1 MNQSNKEQN
10 EHFVN
15 TEIKKKTKIES
26 IGTNVVFKLKMN
38 KYFKNRLMSPPLQ
51 KYL

>member
-15 TEIKKKTKIES
+15 TEIKKKNQNRKYRNKRS
-26 IGTNVVFKLKMN
+26 I
-38 KYFKNRLMSPPLQ
+38 
-51 KYL
+51 